1 MNSVSP
7 KMKKQ
12 SKCRGVA
19 VELCKKQKSCK
30 TTKEGVRRSYCRVRK
45 NSLAKVLKSVVK
57 AASPLVVKAASPLVV
72 KAASPLVVKAAS
84 PVAALVV
91 APKAKRVVSKRELS
105 SLIGDINLERGQ
117 RRQSRRL

>member
-7 KMKKQ
+7 KVKKQ

-30 TTKEGVRRSYCRVRK
+30 ATKEGVRRSYCRVRK

-57 AASPLVVKAASPLVV
+57 AVSPVMVKAVSPV
-72 KAASPLVVKAAS
+72 VVKAAS
-84 PVAALVV
+84 PVALAV

>member
-57 AASPLVVKAASPLVV
+57 AASPLVVKAASP
-72 KAASPLVVKAAS
+72 
-84 PVAALVV
+84 VAALVV